1 MTGNREVEL
10 AHFNGEHGA
19 GIFQKIGV
27 QRLTDLLALARTCV
41 EVNVGPLEQF
51 MRALT
56 RPKYARKGS
65 KYCYPMGPSG

>member
-1 MTGNREVEL
+1 MPGNREVEL
-10 AHFNGEHGA
+10 DHLNGEHGA

-41 EVNVGPLEQF
+41 EVNVGPLEQL